1 MESKTATA
9 ELQVALLNSV
19 SHNLRAPLAS
29 ITSVLDSLLEDRELL
44 DEATRRELLK
54 SAREE
59 AARLNSLIGNLLD
72 ITRLDG
78 GAIHLRVEPS
88 DMGDAI
94 AAALM
99 QLGKWRE
106 PGSVKIDVPRDLP
119 LTPMDFA
126 LITQTLVNLV
136 DNALK
141 YSPPGSPVEVRA
153 RIGDGAIRV
162 EVADRGRG
170 ISQQDLP
177 HVFERFYSGVTGRG
191 IGLGLSICKG
201 FVEAHGGSIWAE
213 NREGGGAVVSFTL
226 PLASQVRC
234 ET

>member
-1 MESKTATA
+1 MEFNRAAAA
-9 ELQVALLNSV
+9 ELQKTLLNSV

-29 ITSVLDSLLEDRELL
+29 ITGVLDSLLEDRDLL
-44 DEATRRELLK
+44 DEATRRELLQ

-78 GAIHLRVEPS
+78 GAIHLRVEPCEV
-88 DMGDAI
+88 GDAV

-99 QLGKWRE
+99 QLGKRRE
-106 PGSVKIDVPRDLP
+106 KESVKIDIPRDLP
-119 LTPMDFA
+119 SVPMDFA
-126 LITQTLVNLV
+126 LITQTLVNLI

-141 YSPPGSPVEVRA
+141 YSEPGGSVEVHA
-153 RIGDGAIRV
+153 RRLDAEVMI

-170 ISQQDLP
+170 IAAQDLP
-177 HVFERFYSGVTGRG
+177 RVFERFYSSANGRG

-201 FVEAHGGSIWAE
+201 FVEAHGGSIRAE
-213 NREGGGAVVSFTL
+213 NREGGGAVIAFTL
-226 PLASQVRC
+226 PLVSQVR
-234 ET
+234 

>member
-1 MESKTATA
+1 MEFDIGMA
-9 ELQVALLNSV
+9 ELQKTLLNSV

-29 ITSVLDSLLEDRELL
+29 ITGVLDSLLEDRELL
-44 DEATRRELLK
+44 DEVTRRELLL

-78 GAIHLRVEPS
+78 GAIHLRVEPGEL
-88 DMGDAI
+88 GDAVG
-94 AAALM
+94 AALM
-99 QLGKWRE
+99 QLGKRHA
-106 PGSVKIDVPRDLP
+106 PGSIQVDIPHDLP
-119 LTPMDFA
+119 AVPMDFA

-141 YSPPGSPVEVRA
+141 YSEPGAPVEVRA
-153 RIGDGAIRV
+153 RCQDSEILV

-170 ISQQDLP
+170 IPPQDLSR
-177 HVFERFYSGVTGRG
+177 VFERFYSSPNGKG

-201 FVEAHGGSIWAE
+201 FVEAHGGSIRAE
-213 NREGGGAVVSFTL
+213 NREGGGALIVFTL
-226 PLASQVRC
+226 PLVSQLR
-234 ET
+234 